1 MQIPDRAAFAHM
13 RASCIA
19 DPGAFHG
26 AIAKRRLC
34 WFVARIGEAGAWVYF
49 DDGAQGWRGWDART
63 GTAVSPDLPEHFEPW
78 DRAFND
84 DDPPNWRWFEGGL
97 TSTAFNEV
105 DRHVLSG
112 HGAEAA
118 LIFEGD
124 RWNMAS
130 DGGRGGPVDSE
141 TVSRRKLLF
150 ESAKC
155 ALALKALGLGPGD
168 NVYALIKTVALD
180 ERPIGGGVRGPM

>member
-1 MQIPDRAAFAHM
+1 MRGACDVCEREAASTEALTSPGFDPGTVQIPDRAAFAHM

-34 WFVARIGEAGAWVYF
+34 WLVERIGEVGAWVYF
-49 DDGAQGWRGWDART
+49 DDDAHGWRGWDAVT
-63 GTAVSPDLPEHFEPW
+63 GAAILPDLPESFEPW

-112 HGAEAA
+112 HGA
-118 LIFEGD
+118 
-124 RWNMAS
+124 
-130 DGGRGGPVDSE
+130 
-141 TVSRRKLLF
+141 
-150 ESAKC
+150 
-155 ALALKALGLGPGD
+155 
-168 NVYALIKTVALD
+168 
-180 ERPIGGGVRGPM
+180 